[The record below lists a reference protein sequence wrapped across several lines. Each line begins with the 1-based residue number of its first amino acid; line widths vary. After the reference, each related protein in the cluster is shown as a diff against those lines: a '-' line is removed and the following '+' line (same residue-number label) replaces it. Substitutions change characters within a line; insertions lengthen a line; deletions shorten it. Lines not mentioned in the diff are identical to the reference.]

1 MMKKLIILALTL
13 ALMLTS
19 MTACSSSNG
28 NSQGGTSS
36 SQQEQAKEPE
46 LNDIVEAVKEAYGDN
61 YLPSEPVDKE
71 MLSDIYGVNTDN
83 LEEFFAEMPM
93 MSAHVDTFI
102 AAKAVEGKGEEVQK
116 ELQAYLD
123 DLIANSM
130 TYPMNVAKVQSGK
143 VVRYGD
149 YVFFVMLG
157 DYDDRTDVTEE
168 DNLKFAEEQTQIG
181 LDVIASFFA

>member
-1 MMKKLIILALTL
+1 
-13 ALMLTS
+13 
-19 MTACSSSNG
+19 
-28 NSQGGTSS
+28 
-36 SQQEQAKEPE
+36 
-46 LNDIVEAVKEAYGDN
+46 
-61 YLPSEPVDKE
+61 
-71 MLSDIYGVNTDN
+71 
-83 LEEFFAEMPM
+83 
-93 MSAHVDTFI
+93 
-102 AAKAVEGKGEEVQK
+102 
-116 ELQAYLD
+116 
-123 DLIANSM
+123 M